1 MLFDDWSGLGRVLI
15 VGVLAYS
22 ALVLLVRVSGKRT
35 LAKMNAF
42 DLVVTIALGSTLA
55 SVLLSADVAL
65 AEGVLGLTVLIT
77 LQLVVAW
84 LSVRVPA
91 IRAAVKAEP
100 TMLLRQGQFCDDALR
115 RQRVTQGEVRQ
126 AVRAQGFGG
135 LDEIEAVV
143 LGTDGSFS
151 VISRSSAG
159 SGTALDNV
167 EA

>member
-143 LGTDGSFS
+143 LETDGSFS

>member
-1 MLFDDWSGLGRVLI
+1 
-15 VGVLAYS
+15 
-22 ALVLLVRVSGKRT
+22 
-35 LAKMNAF
+35 
-42 DLVVTIALGSTLA
+42 
-55 SVLLSADVAL
+55 
-65 AEGVLGLTVLIT
+65 
-77 LQLVVAW
+77 
-84 LSVRVPA
+84 
-91 IRAAVKAEP
+91 
-100 TMLLRQGQFCDDALR
+100 MLLRQGQFCDDALR

-143 LGTDGSFS
+143 LETDGSFS